1 MARADKQAAVA
12 EIVESFNGAAGAV
25 LTEYRGLTV
34 KQLQDLRRSLG
45 ENANYAVVKNT
56 LAKLAAKDAGIDG
69 FDDLLTGPTAI
80 AFING
85 DVVEA
90 AKGLRDFAKANPTL
104 VIKGG
109 VLDGKPLDAAEV
121 AKLADLESREVLLGK
136 LAGAMLASL
145 SQAVYLL
152 NAPIAQ
158 AARLAG
164 ALQAKAE
171 QDPSILAGGA
181 GTPAAAEEAAAAE
194 ADAPADEVTE
204 APADETT
211 EDPAAAETDEAPPRR
226 PPPPLTRA
234 TPRRPD
240 RPSDHHL
247 ETQARTGAGHRTE
260 GNATMAKL
268 STDELLDAFKEMT
281 LIELSEFV
289 KQFEDTFGVTAAAPV
304 AVAAA
309 PAAGG
314 AAGGADEA
322 AEQDEFDVVLEAAGD
337 KKINVIKEV
346 RALTSLGLKEAKDL
360 VEAAPKPVLEKV
372 NKDAAEKA
380 KEALEGAGATVTAQ
394 VTRSSLS
401 RRRPAD
407 RTQGGRPRR
416 GARPSACSGASGTAR
431 RRRRRHAR

>member
-1 MARADKQAAVA
+1 MARAEKAAAVA
-12 EIVESFNGAAGAV
+12 EIVESFNDSAGAV

-34 KQLQDLRRSLG
+34 KQLQDLRRSLRG
-45 ENANYAVVKNT
+45 NANYAVVKNT
-56 LAKLAAKDAGIDG
+56 LAKLAATEAGIEG

-109 VLDGKPLDAAEV
+109 VLDGKPLDAKEI

-158 AARLAG
+158 VARLAG
-164 ALQAKAE
+164 ALQAKRARAGPL
-171 QDPSILAGGA
+171 DPRGWCRYAGSGTTSRPPTRPPPRRRSPLPRPPRTTDGA
-181 GTPAAAEEAAAAE
+181 RRFRGERRGQHRLRRRGDRVRGPDDRGLRPRSHHPPHPGPPAAA
-194 ADAPADEVTE
+194 
-204 APADETT
+204 
-211 EDPAAAETDEAPPRR
+211 
-226 PPPPLTRA
+226 
-234 TPRRPD
+234 RRPD
-240 RPSDHHL
+240 
-247 ETQARTGAGHRTE
+247 HRLE

-309 PAAGG
+309 APAAGG
-314 AAGGADEA
+314 AGNVGEEA
-322 AEQDEFDVVLEAAGD
+322 AEQDSFDVVLEAAGD

-360 VEAAPKPVLEKV
+360 VEAAPKAVLEGV
-372 NKDAAEKA
+372 AKDVAEKA
-380 KEALEGAGATVTAQ
+380 KEALEGAGATVT
-394 VTRSSLS
+394 LK
-401 RRRPAD
+401 
-407 RTQGGRPRR
+407 
-416 GARPSACSGASGTAR
+416 
-431 RRRRRHAR
+431 